1 MNPTDLLAAWDAQQV
16 AFIEMRTLRTR
27 CVTDV
32 LAARQAELGRE
43 LRVLDLGCGP
53 GSLGQAVLAAVPD
66 ARVVGLDRDP
76 VLLRL
81 GRETSPDPERLSS
94 LDVDLRDPDWPAIL
108 EGATFDAAISATAL
122 HWLEPDELARLYQSV
137 ASVLTDQGVCLN
149 ADHLLFDAL
158 AQPWMRALATDER
171 ERVRVHL
178 TMAGVMTWQE
188 WWDTALSQPGWE
200 AEAAEYALRWSDKA
214 STTKVSA
221 EFHLEAMRAAG
232 FVETAQIWQWF
243 DDRVLYGRLA

>member
-1 MNPTDLLAAWDAQQV
+1 MNATDLLAAWDAQQV

-27 CVTDV
+27 CLTDV

-53 GSLGQAVLAAVPD
+53 GSLGQAVLAAIPE

-81 GRETSPDPERLSS
+81 GRETNPDPERLSTF
-94 LDVDLRDPDWPAIL
+94 DVDLRDPDWPTHL
-108 EGATFDAAISATAL
+108 DGATFDAAISATAL
-122 HWLEPDELARLYQSV
+122 HWLEPGELARLYQSV
-137 ASVLTDQGVCLN
+137 ASVLTPQGICLN

-158 AQPWMRALATDER
+158 AHPWMRRLATDER
-171 ERVRVHL
+171 ERVRVKL
-178 TMAGVMTWQE
+178 TTAGALTWQE
-188 WWDTALSQPGWE
+188 WWDAALAHPGWE
-200 AEAAEYALRWSDKA
+200 AEAAEYARRWSDKA
-214 STTKVSA
+214 PTTKVSA

-232 FVETAQIWQWF
+232 FVEAAQIWQWF
-243 DDRVLYGRLA
+243 DDRVLYGRLG